1 MKISFQ
7 SKKINLEFL
16 SEFSKNWK
24 INVYEISMGMEDDY
38 ITAFCARTS
47 SKDTLQSDW
56 LALTDSINNGYLTGV
71 DSDFLHWNS
80 YLLFIV
86 DEEILKSD
94 GFEFEI
100 ENDKFYMRKIVEHNV
115 QSSINEE
122 EIIRLLNRKI
132 LSTEIEYPPISETS
146 LKPCENLLTKPVLI
160 YQDSLIDKKFSVG
173 MTDAAKEQ
181 REQWLVNELNRV
193 EINEN

>member
-24 INVYEISMGMEDDY
+24 INVYEIPMGVEGDF

-47 SKDTLQSDW
+47 RKDTLKNDW
-56 LALTDSINNGYLTGV
+56 LAVTDSINNGYLTGV
-71 DSDFLHWNS
+71 DSDFEHWNS

-94 GFEFEI
+94 GLEFEI

-122 EIIRLLNRKI
+122 KIIRLLNHKI
-132 LSTEIEYPPISETS
+132 LSTEIEYPPISGSCQGPSEY
-146 LKPCENLLTKPVLI
+146 LLTKPVLI
-160 YQDSLIDKKFSVG
+160 YQDSLIDKKISVG
-173 MTDAAKEQ
+173 MADAAKEQ

-193 EINEN
+193 ERNEN